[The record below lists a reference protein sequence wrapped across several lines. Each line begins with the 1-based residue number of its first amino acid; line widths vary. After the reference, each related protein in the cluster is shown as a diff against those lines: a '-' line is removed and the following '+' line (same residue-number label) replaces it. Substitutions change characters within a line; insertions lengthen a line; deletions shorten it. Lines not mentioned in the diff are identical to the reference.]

1 MKKLLFLLLAFL
13 SVELAA
19 NQSVL
24 PSDSQDSTELLLKKG
39 YYSPELFA
47 AAGNA
52 YYKQNKIGLAILYYE
67 RALKLSPNNTDIKD
81 NLELA
86 NAKKTDKELAAS
98 PSLKNSLNQL
108 NAFISYDQLGWIA
121 ILLMILACTL
131 IIITRFRSPEKRKTM
146 MLSGLLL
153 NTIGVVLI
161 LFAGY
166 QKQNIEDM
174 KEAIIV
180 STSVQIHN
188 EPSSTSGV
196 VVTLHEGS
204 KVIIS
209 KSEGEWMRVI
219 INEEYSGWIVKSSA
233 QEI

>member
-1 MKKLLFLLLAFL
+1 MKKLLFILLTFISLG
-13 SVELAA
+13 SIA
-19 NQSVL
+19 NQPVRPLVPMDS
-24 PSDSQDSTELLLKKG
+24 SDSLLQKG
-39 YYSPELFA
+39 YYSPELYA
-47 AAGNA
+47 ATGNS

-67 RALKLSPNNTDIKD
+67 RALKLSPDNQDIKD

-86 NAKKTDKELAAS
+86 NAKKTDKDLTGS
-98 PSLKNSLNQL
+98 PSLKSSLNQL
-108 NAFISYDQLGWIA
+108 NAFISYDQLSWTA
-121 ILLMILACTL
+121 IVLMILASTL
-131 IIITRFRSPEKRKTM
+131 IIATRFRSPEKRKKM

-153 NTIGVVLI
+153 NTFGVVLI

-166 QKQNIEDM
+166 QKQNIEET
-174 KEAIIV
+174 KEAIII
-180 STSVQIHN
+180 SSSAQIHN

-204 KVIIS
+204 KVVVS